1 MNQIRFLSIQSHS
14 FHYVIHTSSII
25 PILTLMALWGSVSSQ
40 FVLFYY
46 FIWLH
51 QVLVVALG
59 ILVFVAAYEPL
70 GTTYEI

>member
-1 MNQIRFLSIQSHS
+1 
-14 FHYVIHTSSII
+14 
-25 PILTLMALWGSVSSQ
+25 MALWGSVSSQ

-59 ILVFVAAYEPL
+59 ILEFVAAYEPL